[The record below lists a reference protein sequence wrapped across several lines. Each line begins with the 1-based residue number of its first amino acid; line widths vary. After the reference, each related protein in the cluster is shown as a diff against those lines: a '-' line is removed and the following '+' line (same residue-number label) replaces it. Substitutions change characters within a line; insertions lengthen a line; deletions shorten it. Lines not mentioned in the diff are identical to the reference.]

1 MALRPHQAPYEKQKA
16 AIMANPSIS
25 FWLKA
30 AVEALEN
37 RDPLDAASDAG
48 FLFALAEAR
57 ANEACGAAA

>member
-1 MALRPHQAPYEKQKA
+1 MALRPNQASYGKQKA
-16 AIMANPSIS
+16 ALLANPSIS

-30 AVEALEN
+30 AVEALEK

-57 ANEACGAAA
+57 ANEAFGGAA

>member
-1 MALRPHQAPYEKQKA
+1 MALRSNQAPYGKQKA
-16 AIMANPSIS
+16 ALMANPAIS

-30 AVEALEN
+30 AVEALEK

-57 ANEACGAAA
+57 ANETLGARS